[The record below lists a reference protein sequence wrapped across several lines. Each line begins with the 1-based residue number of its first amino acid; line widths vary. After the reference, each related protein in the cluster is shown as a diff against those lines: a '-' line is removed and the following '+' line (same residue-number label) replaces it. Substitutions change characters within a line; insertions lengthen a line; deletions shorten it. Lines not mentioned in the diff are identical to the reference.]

1 MPAACGSPSCAQ
13 VRFARSRV
21 FIPAGSGP
29 EDNRQLF
36 FSRAPACASESDVV
50 ALFNRWAAPW
60 LAGFKAWAPTRH
72 DLPSSKSTHW

>member
-1 MPAACGSPSCAQ
+1 MVRGCTPTGAADDRLCAQ

-36 FSRAPACASESDVV
+36 FSRAAACASESDIV
-50 ALFNRWAAPW
+50 ALFNRWGLAP
-60 LAGFKAWAPTRH
+60 GPNRG
-72 DLPSSKSTHW
+72 